1 MLSHG
6 SNETRLKTST
16 LEGSTEQRCIVVQL
30 SNSLPDVLYLGFGQ
44 CQVSSAAL
52 WASMIDNAPKDSTML
67 ENHVSLL
74 TQWSLKYYT
83 ENMIPC
89 VGDTIKISSTI

>member
-6 SNETRLKTST
+6 SNEMRLKTST
-16 LEGSTEQRCIVVQL
+16 LEDSTEQHCIVVQL
-30 SNSLPDVLYLGFGQ
+30 SNSLPNVLYLGFGQ

-52 WASMIDNAPKDSTML
+52 WVSMIDNAPKDSTML